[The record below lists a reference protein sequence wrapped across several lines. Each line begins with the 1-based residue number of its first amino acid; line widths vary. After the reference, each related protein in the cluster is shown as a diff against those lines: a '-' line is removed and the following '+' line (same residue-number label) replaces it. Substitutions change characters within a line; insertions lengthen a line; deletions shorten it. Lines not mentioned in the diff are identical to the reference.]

1 MIGRIIEL
9 DPADDPIGAADR
21 IEWARAERV
30 VVVLPAGCAWRELDF
45 ARLHHAA
52 RARGVEVAVAARDV
66 DMRRTAREVGLP
78 TFVDADRAARAR
90 WLTNPAVEPIRRL
103 TAARRFRPSSLK
115 RFFARRSVG
124 RSIVGAFATLVT
136 LVVLTGA
143 ALMFVPSGTVTLSA
157 DSEAV
162 QSIVPVTIDPD
173 AAAVDVMNRIVPGR
187 RVDVIVE
194 DRVAMP
200 ASGKRDV
207 PRFRASGKVLFFND
221 LTTPYRVPA
230 NTVVRTSGS
239 SVPARFV
246 TLQEVEVP
254 PGGRVEAP
262 IEAVD
267 EGALGN
273 VGPNAINQVEG
284 VASLAVRVVNPIETT
299 GGGSTVVRAVTQAD
313 IDRAEAELRARLFAQ
328 AVEKMKDLPEVVD
341 DGLYVVPETVFLAD
355 VLDETADRFVTEQAD
370 AVNVSTRIQVA
381 ALAVSPTDL
390 NALARDALETRTPEG
405 FSLLSAQAIRGDAAE
420 EGSGRR
426 VIYFMS
432 ARGRA
437 GAEIDANEVRRLVA
451 GKPRGEAQ
459 SALLQRF
466 ALSSTPRMTLQ
477 PEWWARYVGRM
488 PWITLRIDAEVR
500 RE

>member
-9 DPADDPIGAADR
+9 DPADDPVGAIDR
-21 IEWARAERV
+21 IEWAHADRV
-30 VVVLPAGCAWRELDF
+30 VLVLPAACAWREFEF
-45 ARLHHAA
+45 ARLAHAA
-52 RARGVEVAVAARDV
+52 RSLGVEVAVATRSIA
-66 DMRRTAREVGLP
+66 MRRIAREVGLS
-78 TFVDADRAARAR
+78 TFVDAAQATQKR
-90 WLTNPAVEPIRRL
+90 WLPNPAVEQIRRL
-103 TAARRFRPSSLK
+103 TPPRRFRPNSLR
-115 RFFARRSVG
+115 RFFARPRFLRAVVG
-124 RSIVGAFATLVT
+124 VVATLVSLT
-136 LVVLTGA
+136 VVA
-143 ALMFVPSGTVTLSA
+143 AAAIMFVPRGTVTLSA
-157 DSEAV
+157 DSEMV

-173 AAAVDVMNRIVPGR
+173 ADDVDLADRIVPGR

-194 DRVAMP
+194 GRIAMP

-207 PRFRASGKVLFFND
+207 PRFRAAGKVLFFND

-246 TLQEVEVP
+246 TTQEIEVP

-267 EGALGN
+267 EGSQGN

-284 VASLAVRVVNPIETT
+284 VASLAVRVVNQAETS

-313 IDRAEAELRARLFAQ
+313 IDRAEKDLRAQLFAQ
-328 AVEKMKDLPEVVD
+328 AVEKMKELPDVVD
-341 DGLYVVPETVFLAD
+341 GGLYVVPETVFLAD

-370 AVNVSTRIQVA
+370 EVNVSTRIQVA
-381 ALAVSPTDL
+381 ALAVSPADL
-390 NALARDALETRTPEG
+390 NTLARDALEARTPEG

-426 VIYFMS
+426 VTYFMS

-437 GAEIDANEVRRLVA
+437 GAEIDVNEVRRIVA

-459 SALLQRF
+459 SALLQQF

-477 PEWWARYVGRM
+477 PEWWARTVGRM